1 MTDWWSVASVLA
13 FAATGEP
20 VFGTKPMMTVLER
33 AAAGSAN
40 LAGLPAGTMAAFRSA
55 LNPDRTK
62 RCTPDDLLQAIA
74 VDALNPQAWVAAD
87 MVAQRM
93 AIRRRCPL
101 LLNRPT
107 IRARCGDCRTI

>member
-1 MTDWWSVASVLA
+1 
-13 FAATGEP
+13 
-20 VFGTKPMMTVLER
+20 
-33 AAAGSAN
+33 
-40 LAGLPAGTMAAFRSA
+40 MAAFRSA

-87 MVAQRM
+87 NGGAADGDTEAM
-93 AIRRRCPL
+93 PL

-107 IRARCGDCRTI
+107 IRARCGNRRTT